1 MLSCGKA
8 CPWLKGGAGRLFS
21 GTDYIPSLYPMDS
34 SSTVYPAVIQHLH
47 TYVTFSSLKKLLSR
61 LSSALLCMSGA
72 LWSSLTLG
80 GGFTKLPFP
89 FPFPDRLYRGTSASC
104 LLISPADKEGGNTS
118 THTPE
123 LLKCFCTPQSVA
135 KKFLF
140 PPEEVMPSFL
150 LAISLLLL

>member
-1 MLSCGKA
+1 MGFGFSAVSGAVRVGMLSCGKA

-80 GGFTKLPFP
+80 GGFTKLHYFP
-89 FPFPDRLYRGTSASC
+89 SQIDCAEEHQQAVFSSVLQIKKEGTHPPTLLNFLSASVPHN
-104 LLISPADKEGGNTS
+104 L
-118 THTPE
+118 
-123 LLKCFCTPQSVA
+123 
-135 KKFLF
+135 
-140 PPEEVMPSFL
+140 
-150 LAISLLLL
+150 